1 MGEELERFAKFL
13 NHKKTPRLLNLG
25 VFCLCV
31 GVTFLQ
37 LLP

>member
-13 NHKKTPRLLNLG
+13 NHKKTPRFTNLG
-25 VFCLCV
+25 VFYLYKNSI
-31 GVTFLQ
+31 FLQ